1 MVEKNESSEKFS
13 DNAGLL
19 KRVKEGDK
27 EALDRLVAQN
37 MGLVKSIALRFRDRG
52 VEYEDLVQIGALGML
67 KAVRSF
73 DFSYNTVFST
83 YAVPLII
90 GEIKRFLRDDG
101 PIKVGRSIKRMSME
115 ISKKRE
121 EYIQKNGRE
130 PRASELAELC
140 SITVEELYVA
150 CDAASPIRS
159 LDDPVGNGD
168 ALTLGGTIADT
179 NNELD
184 IATDRIALREAI
196 SKLDPMHREIVLLR
210 YFKNL
215 SQQQTG
221 DILGISQVKVSR
233 EEKKIMA
240 SLRSCL

>member
-1 MVEKNESSEKFS
+1 MTEKCEVAEKFS
-13 DNAGLL
+13 DNAELL
-19 KRVKEGDK
+19 KRIKNGDA
-27 EALDRLVAQN
+27 EALERLVTLN

-52 VEYEDLVQIGALGML
+52 VEYDDLVQIGALGML
-67 KAVRSF
+67 KAVKSF
-73 DFSYNTVFST
+73 DFAYNTVFST

-101 PIKVGRSIKRMSME
+101 PIKVGRSIKRTSME

-121 EYIQKNGRE
+121 EYVKKYGRE

-140 SITVEELYVA
+140 SISVEELYIA
-150 CDAASPIRS
+150 YDAVSPIRS

-168 ALTLGGTIADT
+168 SLTLGGTIADA

-196 SKLDPMHREIVLLR
+196 SNLEPLHREIITLR
-210 YFKNL
+210 YYKNL

-221 DILGISQVKVSR
+221 DVLGISQVKVSR
-233 EEKKIMA
+233 EEKKIM
-240 SLRSCL
+240 SLLRSCL